1 MNKALLPEKP
11 EMIAAFMG
19 GDSSYDGVFYTGVR
33 STGIFCRPSCP
44 ARKPLVKNLEFFAT
58 VRDAMFAGY
67 RACKRCHPLQDPYT
81 PEPWLVALTQAVNAD
96 PQRRWR
102 DVDLRTRGLNPAT
115 VRRCFQK
122 HYGMTF
128 HAYARAQRLGSALS
142 ELRNGRGVTDTAFA
156 HGFES
161 LSGFGE
167 ALRRLTGTVP
177 CQGSKLVNIRMAR
190 LLTPLGPM
198 LAGALDGRLVLLE
211 FADRRALERQLH
223 TLCRRFKALLVPGS
237 EPVLTQVE
245 RELEGYFS
253 GRLKRF
259 DTPLHLLGTPFQKR
273 VWSALMRIPFAATCS
288 YQALATRTGNPAAV
302 RAVARANGD
311 NHLAILVP
319 CHRVIGKDGSLT
331 GYGGGLWRKQR
342 LLDLEQGRLQ
352 A

>member
-1 MNKALLPEKP
+1 MTQLHLPSKT

-19 GDSSYDGVFYTGVR
+19 GDSTYDGVFYTAVKT
-33 STGIFCRPSCP
+33 TGIFCRPSCP

-67 RACKRCHPLQDPYT
+67 RACKRCRPLQYPLS
-81 PEPWLVALTQAVNAD
+81 PEPWVMTLIEALNAN

-102 DVDLRTRGLNPAT
+102 DLDLRQRGLNPAT

-122 HYGMTF
+122 QYGMSF
-128 HAYARAQRLGSALS
+128 HAFARARRLGSALS
-142 ELRNGRGVTDTAFA
+142 ELGNGCAVTDTAFA

-167 ALRRLTGTVP
+167 ALRRLTGTVAG
-177 CQGSKLVNIRMAR
+177 QSSKLPNIRMTR

-211 FADRRALERQLH
+211 FADRRALERQLR
-223 TLCRRFKALLVPGS
+223 TLCRRFKAVLAPGS
-237 EPVLTQVE
+237 DPALAQLES
-245 RELEGYFS
+245 ELERYFS
-253 GRLKRF
+253 RRLERF
-259 DTPLHLLGTPFQKR
+259 ETPVHLLGTPFQKR
-273 VWSALMRIPFAATCS
+273 VWSALMCIPFAATCS
-288 YQALATRTGNPAAV
+288 YQALATKIGNPAAV

-311 NHLAILVP
+311 NRLAILVP

-342 LLDLEQGRLQ
+342 LLDLEQGRL
-352 A
+352 